1 MGAKRRKFAA
11 EFKAK
16 VALAAV
22 RGEKTINVLAGQ
34 YELHPNQ
41 IVTWK
46 KQLLEASRTFFQD
59 GRARSDAVDEA
70 LVARLYEEI
79 GRLKVE
85 LDWMKKKL
93 GA

>member
-1 MGAKRRKFAA
+1 MGAKRRKFGA

-22 RGEKTINVLAGQ
+22 CGEKTVNELAGQ

-41 IVTWK
+41 VAAWK
-46 KQLLEASRTFFQD
+46 KQLVEASCEFFAD

-85 LDWMKKKL
+85 LDWMKKN
-93 GA
+93 